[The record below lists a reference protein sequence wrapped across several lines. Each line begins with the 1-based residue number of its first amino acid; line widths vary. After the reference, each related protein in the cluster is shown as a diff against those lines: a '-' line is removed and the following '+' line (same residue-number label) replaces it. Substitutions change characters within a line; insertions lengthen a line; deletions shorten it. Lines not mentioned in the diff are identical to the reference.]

1 MSIVPPANVENAN
14 PPAPAA
20 PVSPAAPSP
29 RAATPVKEPVKKKA
43 ISEDMLSL
51 CSATTTGTSLYL
63 QI

>member
-1 MSIVPPANVENAN
+1 MDISIVPPANVENEN

-20 PVSPAAPSP
+20 PSP
-29 RAATPVKEPVKKKA
+29 RVAPPVMKPVKKKA